1 MQTHKRPG
9 VHPTTSFDLGSSVS
23 TPVNS
28 DTEADMADIKN
39 AQRLTMTVTPIY
51 SSPDTNRVI
60 RQVVRGQYAALQNEA
75 EQGLRRQRVYLVAT
89 DLSEEAAYAL
99 EWTIGTVL
107 RDGDSM
113 IAVYAVDEEAGT
125 GASGGITNVQ
135 SDSVHRSA
143 DLDQNSTSQANTN
156 NSTSVMERQSPS
168 VPPSSLEIIN
178 EAGAGRPS
186 NTQVDDVASLEQPNL
201 ANMEKAERE
210 RYQACTEVSERCIK
224 LLRKTRLQIR
234 VVVEVFHCKSPK
246 HMITEVVCSFH
257 Q

>member
-1 MQTHKRPG
+1 
-9 VHPTTSFDLGSSVS
+9 
-23 TPVNS
+23 
-28 DTEADMADIKN
+28 MADIKN
-39 AQRLTMTVTPIY
+39 AQRLAMTISPIY

-60 RQVVRGQYAALQNEA
+60 RQIVRGQYAILQNEA

-113 IAVYAVDEEAGT
+113 IAVYAVDEESGT
-125 GASGGITNVQ
+125 GASGDINSAQIDGIN
-135 SDSVHRSA
+135 RSA
-143 DLDQNSTSQANTN
+143 GVDEKSTLKANEIKTTSLLANQSSSVLSSSVVASHEAGRSNSNQANGG
-156 NSTSVMERQSPS
+156 MSPD
-168 VPPSSLEIIN
+168 
-178 EAGAGRPS
+178 RP
-186 NTQVDDVASLEQPNL
+186 DFAR
-201 ANMEKAERE
+201 MEKAERE

-246 HMITEVVCSFH
+246 HMITEVVCRHHHGKAEDLRLIILKFV
-257 Q
+257 